1 VSFGLRGVLGSGQGL
16 GSVSLDDLEL
26 SLSDRL
32 DLLSVIQV
40 VPERGQDVVRREVI
54 VDQIRYL
61 TDGVL
66 PFEYVGRM

>member
-1 VSFGLRGVLGSGQGL
+1 M
-16 GSVSLDDLEL
+16 SLDDLAL

-40 VPERGQDVVRREVI
+40 VPERGQDVARREVI

-66 PFEYVGRM
+66 PFEYVGKM

>member
-1 VSFGLRGVLGSGQGL
+1 MFLDGFVLSPP
-16 GSVSLDDLEL
+16 
-26 SLSDRL
+26 DRF